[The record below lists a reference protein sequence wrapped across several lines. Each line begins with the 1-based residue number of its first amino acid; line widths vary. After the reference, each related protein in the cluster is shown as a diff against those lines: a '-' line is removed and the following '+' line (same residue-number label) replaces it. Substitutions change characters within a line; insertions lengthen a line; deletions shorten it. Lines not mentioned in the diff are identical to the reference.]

1 MLNDRSIATRV
12 LATARSRQDKVEI
25 VLGRHDMTKH
35 HADAAMLP
43 DLSSCRIEH
52 DVEIC
57 VPISVGVGSRG
68 KGKIEAHFP
77 IAVIQA
83 PQPCI
88 LPGLTCE
95 APGKEHSST
104 QGLAIH
110 LVPLK
115 GDQTGPGIASVII
128 QDELSVIVTL
138 LGERQCSRTIWQTN
152 NRRS

>member
-12 LATARSRQDKVEI
+12 LATARSRQDNVEI
-25 VLGRHDMTKH
+25 VLGHHGMTKH
-35 HADAAMLP
+35 HADAAILP
-43 DLSSCRIEH
+43 DLSRCLIEH

-57 VPISVGVGSRG
+57 VPISVGSRG

-95 APGKEHSST
+95 APGKVHSSSH
-104 QGLAIH
+104 GLALH

-115 GDQTGPGIASVII
+115 GDQTGPGLASVII